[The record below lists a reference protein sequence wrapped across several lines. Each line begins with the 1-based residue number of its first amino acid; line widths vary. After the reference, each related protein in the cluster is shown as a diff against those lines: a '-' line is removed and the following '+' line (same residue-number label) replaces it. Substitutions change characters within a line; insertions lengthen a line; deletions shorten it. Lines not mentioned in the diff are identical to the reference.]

1 MEAAVL
7 ENEALKLTAPQRAL
21 LADRLMQTLGSPD
34 VRIVQAWAAEGER
47 RLAAFQ
53 NGALIAEDGNAV
65 VESFR
70 SLRAEPE
77 RNTGNRHH
85 GSPY

>member
-47 RLAAFQ
+47 RLTAFR
-53 NGALIAEDGNAV
+53 NGALTAEDGSAV
-65 VESFR
+65 VES
-70 SLRAEPE
+70 LRKKFA
-77 RNTGNRHH
+77 
-85 GSPY
+85 

>member
-21 LADRLMQTLGSPD
+21 LADRLMQTFGSPD
-34 VRIVQAWAAEGER
+34 VRIVQAWAVEGER
-47 RLAAFQ
+47 RLASFH
-53 NGALIAEDGNAV
+53 NGELTAEDGNAV

-70 SLRAEPE
+70 KRFA
-77 RNTGNRHH
+77 
-85 GSPY
+85 

>member
-53 NGALIAEDGNAV
+53 NGALIAEDGNTV

-70 SLRAEPE
+70 KKFV
-77 RNTGNRHH
+77 
-85 GSPY
+85 